1 MKIRIQGNS
10 VRIRL
15 SKTEVETLSEE
26 GDVEEQTSFGAT
38 SFIYS
43 VKQSDQVNELSASF
57 DTNKITMLVPALF
70 LEDWPINNIVGFDAQ
85 MPVSENESLYL
96 LLEKDFKCLDNTTED
111 QSDHYENPK
120 TAC

>member
-1 MKIRIQGNS
+1 MKIRIQGSS

-26 GDVEEQTSFGAT
+26 GDVEEQTSFGTT

-43 VKQSDQVNELSASF
+43 VKQSDQVSELSASF
-57 DTNKITMLVPALF
+57 NDNKITMLVPALF

-85 MPVSENESLYL
+85 MPISETEFLYL

-120 TAC
+120 TVC